1 MFKESFNPN
10 TKVHLDAWL
19 LSVVSVLLMIG
30 ILMVT
35 SASSFTAEKYGV
47 GIYHYSIR
55 QMIYIAM
62 GTLFGLFA
70 FNLSLKA
77 WYEISGKVLYWLAAL
92 MLILVLIPG
101 IGREINGAMRWIPL
115 GIINFQPSEMA
126 KLFAFIYIAG
136 FLSRHNDKIKH
147 EMLYLI
153 TPLSA
158 LGILGVFLLLEP
170 DFGSTAVLMGVGM
183 AMIFIAGVSAW
194 RFSIMILLTAVGM
207 VSLVVL
213 APYRVARLK
222 TFLDPWE
229 YQFGEGFQLINSLMA
244 IGRGELM
251 GTGIGESIQKLG
263 YLPEAHTDFIFAVYA
278 EETGLLGVTFLIF
291 LFLVLISRA
300 FMIGKRAEFCGN
312 MRFGAYL
319 SYGIGLWIVGQA
331 FINLA
336 VAMGRLPTKGLTL
349 PLLSYGGS
357 SMITFLI
364 AIGILFRIDIDS
376 KHELQKITEKAKL
389 NESETANC

>member
-1 MFKESFNPN
+1 MFKEPLNPN
-10 TKVHLDAWL
+10 AKIHLDAWL
-19 LSVVSVLLMIG
+19 LSVVAVLLMIG
-30 ILMVT
+30 VLMVT

-47 GIYHYSIR
+47 GIYYYSIR
-55 QMIYIAM
+55 QMIYISIGIVGGYIAYKTSM
-62 GTLFGLFA
+62 ERLYRLSSLF
-70 FNLSLKA
+70 
-77 WYEISGKVLYWLAAL
+77 VLLAAL
-92 MLILVLIPG
+92 ILFLVLIPG

-115 GIINFQPSEMA
+115 GIINFQPSELA

-136 FLSRHNDKIKH
+136 FLSRHNDKIRS
-147 EMLYLI
+147 EMLFLI
-153 TPLSA
+153 TPLGVLGFLGA
-158 LGILGVFLLLEP
+158 LLMLEP
-170 DFGSTAVLMGVGM
+170 DFGSTAVLMGVGL

-194 RFSIMILLTAVGM
+194 RFSIMIMMTVMGM
-207 VSLVVL
+207 VALVLV

-278 EETGLLGVTFLIF
+278 EETGLLGVAFLIF

-300 FMIGKRAEFCGN
+300 FMIGKRAEMFDR
-312 MRFGAYL
+312 MKFGAYL

-357 SMITFLI
+357 SIITMLI

-376 KHELQKITEKAKL
+376 KHELQNMYEKAKL
-389 NESETANC
+389 NESESTNS

>member
-1 MFKESFNPN
+1 MFKEPLNPQS
-10 TKVHLDAWL
+10 KVHLDAWL

-30 ILMVT
+30 VLMVT
-35 SASSFTAEKYGV
+35 SASSFTAEKYDV

-55 QMIYIAM
+55 QMIYIAIGIM
-62 GTLFGLFA
+62 GGLIA
-70 FNLSLKA
+70 FNISLKA
-77 WYEISGKVLYWLAAL
+77 WYEISGKFLYWVAAL

-136 FLSRHNDKIKH
+136 FLSRHNDKIRN

-158 LGILGVFLLLEP
+158 LGLLGVFLLLEP
-170 DFGSTAVLMGVGM
+170 DFGSTAVLMGVGL

-194 RFSIMILLTAVGM
+194 RFSIMIMMTMMGM
-207 VSLVVL
+207 VALVLV

-278 EETGLLGVTFLIF
+278 EETGLLGVAFLIF
-291 LFLVLISRA
+291 LLLVLISRA
-300 FMIGKRAEFCGN
+300 FMIGKRAEFCN
-312 MRFGAYL
+312 MKFGAYL

-357 SMITFLI
+357 SMITVLI

-376 KHELQKITEKAKL
+376 KHELHKMNEKAKL
-389 NESETANC
+389 NESEPTNS

>member
-1 MFKESFNPN
+1 MFKEPLNPS

-19 LSVVSVLLMIG
+19 LSVVAVLLMIG
-30 ILMVT
+30 VLMVT

-55 QMIYIAM
+55 QMIYIAIGLVG
-62 GTLFGLFA
+62 GTFA
-70 FNLSLKA
+70 FMISMKGL
-77 WYEISGKVLYWLAAL
+77 YEISGKLYWAAFII
-92 MLILVLIPG
+92 LILVLIPG

-115 GIINFQPSEMA
+115 GVINFQPSELG

-136 FLSRHNDKIKH
+136 FLSRHNNKIKN

-158 LGILGVFLLLEP
+158 LGLLGVFLLVEP
-170 DFGSTAVLMGVGM
+170 DFGSTAVLMGVGL

-194 RFSIMILLTAVGM
+194 RFCIMIMMTMIGM
-207 VSLVVL
+207 VALVLV

-278 EETGLLGVTFLIF
+278 EETGLLGVAFLIF

-357 SMITFLI
+357 SIITMLI

-376 KHELQKITEKAKL
+376 KHGLQEINEKAKL
-389 NESETANC
+389 NESETTNS

>member
-1 MFKESFNPN
+1 MFKEPLNPQS
-10 TKVHLDAWL
+10 KVHLDAWL

-30 ILMVT
+30 VLMVT

-47 GIYHYSIR
+47 GIYHYSVR
-55 QMIYIAM
+55 QMIYIAI
-62 GTLFGLFA
+62 GIVGGLIA
-70 FNLSLKA
+70 FNISLKA
-77 WYEISGKVLYWLAAL
+77 WYEISGKFLYWVAAL

-136 FLSRHNDKIKH
+136 FLSRHNDKIRN

-158 LGILGVFLLLEP
+158 LGLLGVFLLLEP
-170 DFGSTAVLMGVGM
+170 DFGSTAVLMGVGL

-194 RFSIMILLTAVGM
+194 RFSIMIMMTMMGM
-207 VSLVVL
+207 VALVLV

-278 EETGLLGVTFLIF
+278 EETGLLGVAFLIF
-291 LFLVLISRA
+291 LLLVLISRA
-300 FMIGKRAEFCGN
+300 FMIGKRAEFCN
-312 MRFGAYL
+312 MKFGAYL

-357 SMITFLI
+357 SMITVLI

-376 KHELQKITEKAKL
+376 KHELHKMNEKAKL
-389 NESETANC
+389 NESEPTNS

>member
-1 MFKESFNPN
+1 MFKESLQSPQ
-10 TKVHLDAWL
+10 KIRPDAWL
-19 LSVVSVLLMIG
+19 LSAVAVLLMIG
-30 ILMVT
+30 VLMVT

-47 GIYHYSIR
+47 SIYHYSIR
-55 QMIYIAM
+55 QIIYIAI
-62 GTLFGLFA
+62 GATGGLCA
-70 FNLSLKA
+70 FMISMKG
-77 WYEISGKVLYWLAAL
+77 WYEISGKLYWAAFTI
-92 MLILVLIPG
+92 LILVLIPG
-101 IGREINGAMRWIPL
+101 VGREINGAMRWIPL
-115 GIINFQPSEMA
+115 GVINFQPSELA

-136 FLSRHNDKIKH
+136 FLARHNEKIRH

-158 LGILGVFLLLEP
+158 LGLLGVFLLLEP
-170 DFGSTAVLMGVGM
+170 DFGSTAVLMGVGL

-194 RFSIMILLTAVGM
+194 RFSIMIIMTMMGM
-207 VSLVVL
+207 VTLVLV

-222 TFLDPWE
+222 TFLDPWQ

-244 IGRGELM
+244 IGRGELQ
-251 GTGIGESIQKLG
+251 GVGIGESIQKLG

-300 FMIGKRAEFCGN
+300 FIIGKRAEFCEN
-312 MRFGAYL
+312 MKFGAYL

-357 SMITFLI
+357 SVITILI

-376 KHELQKITEKAKL
+376 KHELCKINAKARL
-389 NESETANC
+389 NESESTES

>member
-1 MFKESFNPN
+1 MFKEPLNPQS
-10 TKVHLDAWL
+10 KVHLDAWL

-30 ILMVT
+30 VLMVT

-47 GIYHYSIR
+47 GIYHYSLR
-55 QMIYIAM
+55 QMIYIAI
-62 GTLFGLFA
+62 GIVGGLIA
-70 FNLSLKA
+70 FNISLKA
-77 WYEISGKVLYWLAAL
+77 WYEISGKFLYWVAAL

-136 FLSRHNDKIKH
+136 FLSRHNDKIRN

-158 LGILGVFLLLEP
+158 LGLLGVFLLLEP
-170 DFGSTAVLMGVGM
+170 DFGSTAVLMGVGL

-194 RFSIMILLTAVGM
+194 RFSIMIMMTMMGM
-207 VSLVVL
+207 VALVLV

-278 EETGLLGVTFLIF
+278 EETGLLGVAFLIF
-291 LFLVLISRA
+291 LLLILISRA
-300 FMIGKRAEFCGN
+300 FMIGKRAEFCN
-312 MRFGAYL
+312 MKFGAYL

-357 SMITFLI
+357 SMITVLI

-376 KHELQKITEKAKL
+376 KHELHKMNEKAKL
-389 NESETANC
+389 NESEPTNS

>member
-1 MFKESFNPN
+1 MFKEPLNPN
-10 TKVHLDAWL
+10 AKIHLDAWL
-19 LSVVSVLLMIG
+19 LSVVAVLLMIG
-30 ILMVT
+30 VLMVT

-47 GIYHYSIR
+47 GIYYYSIR
-55 QMIYIAM
+55 QMIYISIGIVGGYIAYKTSM
-62 GTLFGLFA
+62 ERLYRLSSLF
-70 FNLSLKA
+70 
-77 WYEISGKVLYWLAAL
+77 VLLAAL
-92 MLILVLIPG
+92 ILFLVLIPG

-115 GIINFQPSEMA
+115 GIINFQPSELA

-136 FLSRHNDKIKH
+136 FLSRHNDKIRS
-147 EMLYLI
+147 EMLFLI
-153 TPLSA
+153 TPLGVLGFLGA
-158 LGILGVFLLLEP
+158 LLMLEP
-170 DFGSTAVLMGVGM
+170 DFGSTAVLMGVGL
-183 AMIFIAGVSAW
+183 AMIFIAGVSVW
-194 RFSIMILLTAVGM
+194 RFSIMIMMTVMGM
-207 VSLVVL
+207 VALVLV

-278 EETGLLGVTFLIF
+278 EETGLLGVAFLIF

-300 FMIGKRAEFCGN
+300 FMIGKRAEMFDR
-312 MRFGAYL
+312 MKFGAYL

-357 SMITFLI
+357 SIITMLI

-376 KHELQKITEKAKL
+376 KHELQNMYEKAKL
-389 NESETANC
+389 NESESTNS

>member
-1 MFKESFNPN
+1 MFKEPLQSAG
-10 TKVHLDAWL
+10 KVQLDAWL
-19 LSVVSVLLMIG
+19 LSVIAVLLMIG
-30 ILMVT
+30 MLMVT

-62 GTLFGLFA
+62 GLIGGTGA
-70 FNLSLKA
+70 YMISMKG
-77 WYEISGKVLYWLAAL
+77 WYEISGKLYWVAFII
-92 MLILVLIPG
+92 LILVLIPG

-115 GIINFQPSEMA
+115 GIINFQPSELG

-136 FLSRHNDKIKH
+136 FLSRHNDKIKN

-158 LGILGVFLLLEP
+158 LGLLGVFLLLEP
-170 DFGSTAVLMGVGM
+170 DFGSTAVLMGVGL

-194 RFSIMILLTAVGM
+194 RFSIMIIMTMMGM
-207 VSLVVL
+207 LALVYA

-278 EETGLLGVTFLIF
+278 EETGLLGVGFLIF

-300 FMIGKRAEFCGN
+300 FMIGKRAEFCG
-312 MRFGAYL
+312 MKFGAYL

-331 FINLA
+331 FINLG

-357 SMITFLI
+357 SMITVLI
-364 AIGILFRIDIDS
+364 ALGILFRIDIDS
-376 KHELQKITEKAKL
+376 KHELQKINEKVKL
-389 NESETANC
+389 NESEPTDS

>member
-1 MFKESFNPN
+1 MFKEPLQPAG
-10 TKVHLDAWL
+10 KVQLDAWL
-19 LSVVSVLLMIG
+19 LSVIAVLLMIG
-30 ILMVT
+30 VLMVT

-62 GTLFGLFA
+62 GLIGGTGA
-70 FNLSLKA
+70 YMISMKG
-77 WYEISGKVLYWLAAL
+77 WYEISGKLYWVAFII
-92 MLILVLIPG
+92 LILVLIPG

-115 GIINFQPSEMA
+115 GVINFQPSELG
-126 KLFAFIYIAG
+126 KLFAFVYIAG
-136 FLSRHNDKIKH
+136 FLSRHNDKIKN

-158 LGILGVFLLLEP
+158 LGLLGVFLLLEP
-170 DFGSTAVLMGVGM
+170 DFGSTAVLMGVGL

-194 RFSIMILLTAVGM
+194 RFSIMIIMTMMGM
-207 VSLVVL
+207 LALVYA

-278 EETGLLGVTFLIF
+278 EETGLLGVGFLIF

-300 FMIGKRAEFCGN
+300 FMIGKRAEFCG
-312 MRFGAYL
+312 MKFGAYL

-331 FINLA
+331 FINLG

-357 SMITFLI
+357 SMITVLI
-364 AIGILFRIDIDS
+364 ALGILFRIDIDS
-376 KHELQKITEKAKL
+376 KHELQKINEKVKL
-389 NESETANC
+389 NESEPTDS

>member
-1 MFKESFNPN
+1 MFKESLYVSR
-10 TKVHLDAWL
+10 KVQPDAWL
-19 LSVVSVLLMIG
+19 LSVVAVLLMIG
-30 ILMVT
+30 ALMVT

-47 GIYHYSIR
+47 SIYHYSIR
-55 QMIYIAM
+55 QMIYIAI
-62 GTLFGLFA
+62 GAIGGIFA
-70 FNLSLKA
+70 FMISMKG
-77 WYEISGKVLYWLAAL
+77 WYEISGKLYWAAFII
-92 MLILVLIPG
+92 LILVLIPG
-101 IGREINGAMRWIPL
+101 VGREINGAMRWIPL
-115 GIINFQPSEMA
+115 GIINFQPSELG

-136 FLSRHNDKIKH
+136 FLARHNDKIRH

-153 TPLSA
+153 TPLFA
-158 LGILGVFLLLEP
+158 LGVLGVFLLLEP
-170 DFGSTAVLMGVGM
+170 DFGSTAVLMGVGL

-194 RFSIMILLTAVGM
+194 RFSIMIILTLMMMLG
-207 VSLVVL
+207 LVYS

-222 TFLDPWE
+222 TFLDPWQ

-244 IGRGELM
+244 IGRGELQ
-251 GTGIGESIQKLG
+251 GVGIGESIQKLG

-291 LFLVLISRA
+291 LLLVLISRA
-300 FMIGKRAEFCGN
+300 FMIGKRAEFCQ
-312 MRFGAYL
+312 MKFGAYL

-357 SMITFLI
+357 SMITVLI
-364 AIGILFRIDIDS
+364 AMGILFRIDIDS
-376 KHELQKITEKAKL
+376 KHELRKMNEKAKL
-389 NESETANC
+389 NESESTNS

>member
-1 MFKESFNPN
+1 MFKEPLQSAG
-10 TKVHLDAWL
+10 KVQLDAWL
-19 LSVVSVLLMIG
+19 LSVIAVLLMIG
-30 ILMVT
+30 VLMVT

-62 GTLFGLFA
+62 GLIGGTGA
-70 FNLSLKA
+70 YMISMKG
-77 WYEISGKVLYWLAAL
+77 WYEISGKLYWVAFII
-92 MLILVLIPG
+92 LILVLIPG

-115 GIINFQPSEMA
+115 GIINFQPSELG

-136 FLSRHNDKIKH
+136 FLSRHNDKIKN

-158 LGILGVFLLLEP
+158 LGLLGVFLLLEP
-170 DFGSTAVLMGVGM
+170 DFGSTAVLMGVGL

-194 RFSIMILLTAVGM
+194 RFSIMIIMTMMGM
-207 VSLVVL
+207 LALVYA

-263 YLPEAHTDFIFAVYA
+263 YLPEAHTDIIFAVYA
-278 EETGLLGVTFLIF
+278 EETGLLGVGFLIF

-300 FMIGKRAEFCGN
+300 FMIGKRAEFCG
-312 MRFGAYL
+312 MKFGAYL

-331 FINLA
+331 FINLG

-357 SMITFLI
+357 SMITVLI
-364 AIGILFRIDIDS
+364 ALGILFRIDIDS
-376 KHELQKITEKAKL
+376 KHELQKINEKVKL
-389 NESETANC
+389 NESEPTDS

>member
-1 MFKESFNPN
+1 MFKEPLNPN
-10 TKVHLDAWL
+10 AKIHLDAWL
-19 LSVVSVLLMIG
+19 LSVVAVLLMIG
-30 ILMVT
+30 VLMVT

-47 GIYHYSIR
+47 GIYYYSIR
-55 QMIYIAM
+55 QMIYISIGIVGGYIAYKTSM
-62 GTLFGLFA
+62 ERLYRLSSLF
-70 FNLSLKA
+70 
-77 WYEISGKVLYWLAAL
+77 VLLAAL
-92 MLILVLIPG
+92 ILFLVLIPG

-115 GIINFQPSEMA
+115 GIINFQPSELA

-136 FLSRHNDKIKH
+136 FLSRHNDKIRS
-147 EMLYLI
+147 EMLFLI
-153 TPLSA
+153 TPLGVLGFLGA
-158 LGILGVFLLLEP
+158 LLMLEP
-170 DFGSTAVLMGVGM
+170 DFGSTAVLMGVGL

-194 RFSIMILLTAVGM
+194 RFSIMIMMTVMGM
-207 VSLVVL
+207 VALVLV

-278 EETGLLGVTFLIF
+278 EETGLLGVAFLIF

-300 FMIGKRAEFCGN
+300 FMIGKRAEMFDR
-312 MRFGAYL
+312 MKFGAYL

-357 SMITFLI
+357 NIITMLI

-376 KHELQKITEKAKL
+376 KHELQNMYEKAKL
-389 NESETANC
+389 NESESTNS

>member
-1 MFKESFNPN
+1 MFKEPLNPQS
-10 TKVHLDAWL
+10 KVHLDAWL

-30 ILMVT
+30 VLMVT
-35 SASSFTAEKYGV
+35 SASSFTAEKYDV

-55 QMIYIAM
+55 QMIYIAIGIM
-62 GTLFGLFA
+62 GGLIA
-70 FNLSLKA
+70 FNISLKA
-77 WYEISGKVLYWLAAL
+77 WYEISGKFLYWVAAL

-136 FLSRHNDKIKH
+136 FLSRHNDKIRN

-158 LGILGVFLLLEP
+158 LGLLGVFLLLEP
-170 DFGSTAVLMGVGM
+170 DFGSTAVLMGVGL

-194 RFSIMILLTAVGM
+194 RFSIMIMMTMMGM
-207 VSLVVL
+207 VALVLV

-278 EETGLLGVTFLIF
+278 EETGLLGVAFLIF
-291 LFLVLISRA
+291 LLLVLISRA
-300 FMIGKRAEFCGN
+300 FMIGKRAEFCN
-312 MRFGAYL
+312 MKFGAYL

-357 SMITFLI
+357 SMITVLI

-376 KHELQKITEKAKL
+376 KHELHKMNEKAKL
-389 NESETANC
+389 NESELTNS

>member
-1 MFKESFNPN
+1 MFKEPLNPQS
-10 TKVHLDAWL
+10 KVHLDAWL

-30 ILMVT
+30 VLMVT

-55 QMIYIAM
+55 QMIYIAI
-62 GTLFGLFA
+62 GIVGGLIA
-70 FNLSLKA
+70 FNISLKA
-77 WYEISGKVLYWLAAL
+77 WYEISGKFLYWVAAL

-136 FLSRHNDKIKH
+136 FLSRHNDKIRN

-158 LGILGVFLLLEP
+158 LGLLGVFLLLEP
-170 DFGSTAVLMGVGM
+170 DFGSTAVLMGVGL

-194 RFSIMILLTAVGM
+194 RFSIMIMMTMMGM
-207 VSLVVL
+207 VALVLV

-278 EETGLLGVTFLIF
+278 EETGLLGVAFLIF
-291 LFLVLISRA
+291 LLLVLISRA
-300 FMIGKRAEFCGN
+300 FMIGKRAEFCN
-312 MRFGAYL
+312 MKFGAYL
-319 SYGIGLWIVGQA
+319 SYGIGLWVVGQA

-357 SMITFLI
+357 SMITVLI

-376 KHELQKITEKAKL
+376 KHELHKMNEKAKL
-389 NESETANC
+389 NESEPTNS

>member
-1 MFKESFNPN
+1 MFKEPLNPQS
-10 TKVHLDAWL
+10 KVHLDAWL

-30 ILMVT
+30 VLMVT

-47 GIYHYSIR
+47 GIYHYSLR
-55 QMIYIAM
+55 QMIYIAI
-62 GTLFGLFA
+62 GIVGGLIA
-70 FNLSLKA
+70 FNISLKA
-77 WYEISGKVLYWLAAL
+77 WYEISGKFLYWVAAL

-136 FLSRHNDKIKH
+136 FLSRHNDKIRN

-158 LGILGVFLLLEP
+158 LGLLGVFLLLEP
-170 DFGSTAVLMGVGM
+170 DFGSTAVLMGVGL

-194 RFSIMILLTAVGM
+194 RFSIMIMMTMMGM
-207 VSLVVL
+207 VALVLV

-278 EETGLLGVTFLIF
+278 EETGLLGVAFLIF
-291 LFLVLISRA
+291 LLLVLISRA
-300 FMIGKRAEFCGN
+300 FMIGKRAEFCN
-312 MRFGAYL
+312 MKFGAYL

-357 SMITFLI
+357 SMITVLI

-376 KHELQKITEKAKL
+376 KHELHKMNEKAKL
-389 NESETANC
+389 NESEPTNS

>member
-1 MFKESFNPN
+1 MFKESLNSPA
-10 TKVHLDAWL
+10 KVHLDAWL
-19 LSVVSVLLMIG
+19 LSVVAVLLMIG
-30 ILMVT
+30 VLMVT
-35 SASSFTAEKYGV
+35 SASSFTTEKYDV

-55 QMIYIAM
+55 QMIYIAIGIIG
-62 GTLFGLFA
+62 GTLA
-70 FNLSLKA
+70 FMISMKG
-77 WYEISGKVLYWLAAL
+77 WYEISGKLYWAAL
-92 MLILVLIPG
+92 LILILVLIPG

-115 GIINFQPSEMA
+115 GIINFQPSELA

-136 FLSRHNDKIKH
+136 FLARHNEEIRHK
-147 EMLYLI
+147 MLFLL
-153 TPLSA
+153 TPLFA
-158 LGILGVFLLLEP
+158 LGILGVCLLLEP
-170 DFGSTAVLMGVGM
+170 DFGSTAVLMGVGL

-194 RFSIMILLTAVGM
+194 RFSIMIIVTMAGM
-207 VSLVVL
+207 IGLVL
-213 APYRVARLK
+213 AAPYRVARLK

-278 EETGLLGVTFLIF
+278 EETGFFGVAFLVF
-291 LFLVLISRA
+291 LFLMLISRA
-300 FMIGKRAEFCGN
+300 FMIGKRAEFCQ
-312 MRFGAYL
+312 MKFGAYL

-357 SMITFLI
+357 SMITVLI

-376 KHELQKITEKAKL
+376 KHELQKINEKAKL
-389 NESETANC
+389 NESEPTES

>member
-1 MFKESFNPN
+1 MFKESLYVSR
-10 TKVHLDAWL
+10 KVQPDAWL
-19 LSVVSVLLMIG
+19 LSVVAVLLMIG
-30 ILMVT
+30 VLMVT

-47 GIYHYSIR
+47 SIYHYSIR
-55 QMIYIAM
+55 QMIYIAI
-62 GTLFGLFA
+62 GAIGGIFA
-70 FNLSLKA
+70 FMISMKG
-77 WYEISGKVLYWLAAL
+77 WYEISGKLYWAAFII
-92 MLILVLIPG
+92 LILVLIPG
-101 IGREINGAMRWIPL
+101 VGREINGAMRWIPL
-115 GIINFQPSEMA
+115 GIINFQPSELG

-136 FLSRHNDKIKH
+136 FLARHNDKIRH

-153 TPLSA
+153 TPLFA
-158 LGILGVFLLLEP
+158 LGVLGVFLLLEP
-170 DFGSTAVLMGVGM
+170 DFGSTAVLMGVGL

-194 RFSIMILLTAVGM
+194 RFSIMIILTLMMMLG
-207 VSLVVL
+207 LVYS

-222 TFLDPWE
+222 TFLDPWQ

-244 IGRGELM
+244 IGRGELQ
-251 GTGIGESIQKLG
+251 GVGIGESIQKLG

-291 LFLVLISRA
+291 LLLVLISRA
-300 FMIGKRAEFCGN
+300 FMIGKRAEFCQ
-312 MRFGAYL
+312 MKFGAYL

-357 SMITFLI
+357 SMITVLI
-364 AIGILFRIDIDS
+364 AMGILFRIDIDS
-376 KHELQKITEKAKL
+376 KHELRKMNEKAKL
-389 NESETANC
+389 NESEPTNS

>member
-1 MFKESFNPN
+1 MFKEPLNPQS
-10 TKVHLDAWL
+10 KVHLDAWL
-19 LSVVSVLLMIG
+19 LSVVSVLLMVG
-30 ILMVT
+30 VLMVT

-47 GIYHYSIR
+47 SIYHYSIR
-55 QMIYIAM
+55 QMIYIAI
-62 GTLFGLFA
+62 GIVGGLIA
-70 FNLSLKA
+70 FNISLKA
-77 WYEISGKVLYWLAAL
+77 WYEISGKFLYWVAAL

-115 GIINFQPSEMA
+115 GVINFQPSEMA

-136 FLSRHNDKIKH
+136 FLSRHNDKIKN

-158 LGILGVFLLLEP
+158 LGLLGVFLLLEP
-170 DFGSTAVLMGVGM
+170 DFGSTAVLMGVGL

-194 RFSIMILLTAVGM
+194 RFSIMIMMTMMGM
-207 VSLVVL
+207 ISLVLV

-278 EETGLLGVTFLIF
+278 EETGLLGVAFLIF
-291 LFLVLISRA
+291 LLLVLISRA
-300 FMIGKRAEFCGN
+300 FMIGKRAEFCN
-312 MRFGAYL
+312 MKFGAYL

-357 SMITFLI
+357 SMITVLI

-376 KHELQKITEKAKL
+376 KHELHKMNEKAKL
-389 NESETANC
+389 NESEPTNS

>member
-1 MFKESFNPN
+1 MFKEPLNPQS
-10 TKVHLDAWL
+10 KVHLDAWL

-30 ILMVT
+30 VLMVT

-47 GIYHYSIR
+47 GIYHYSLR
-55 QMIYIAM
+55 QMIYIAI
-62 GTLFGLFA
+62 GIVGGLIA
-70 FNLSLKA
+70 FNISLKA
-77 WYEISGKVLYWLAAL
+77 WYEISGKFLYWVAAL

-136 FLSRHNDKIKH
+136 FLSRHNDKIRN

-158 LGILGVFLLLEP
+158 LGLLGVFLLLEP
-170 DFGSTAVLMGVGM
+170 DFGSTAVLMGVGL

-194 RFSIMILLTAVGM
+194 RFSIMIMMTMMGM
-207 VSLVVL
+207 VALVLV

-278 EETGLLGVTFLIF
+278 EETGLLGVAFLIF
-291 LFLVLISRA
+291 LLLVLISRA
-300 FMIGKRAEFCGN
+300 FMIGKRAEFCN
-312 MRFGAYL
+312 MKFGAYL

-357 SMITFLI
+357 SMITVLI

-376 KHELQKITEKAKL
+376 KHELHKMNEKAKL
-389 NESETANC
+389 NESELSNS